1 MHAER
6 ISLKMSDHST
16 SEEIENQESS
26 NNRKTILITIMV
38 LALVSVIAFL
48 IIQKISLERQNQEK
62 EVALNKAFIQLDSIS
77 NELDDRILTISQLGG
92 EIDTLLSIK
101 SQLEDEKRQLLDR
114 NERNKQSISSLQ
126 DKVEGYQELLLLK
139 DEEIKQLTAINEKLM
154 SENSE
159 LKVETQELNQSI
171 RSINKEK
178 EQLQEKVA
186 LVSRLKVEGMT
197 VYALKDGRERPNE
210 FRNRHIDELK
220 IEFTVSENLVAPIEG
235 KELLLRIVAPDG
247 NVLFDVTR
255 GSGTFMFEG
264 REQFFTA
271 KKEILFDRSAQLVTI
286 LYDKGSEFAV
296 GQHLVE
302 VYTDQYLMGKGS
314 FDVK

>member
-220 IEFTVSENLVAPIEG
+220 IEFTVTENLVAPIEG